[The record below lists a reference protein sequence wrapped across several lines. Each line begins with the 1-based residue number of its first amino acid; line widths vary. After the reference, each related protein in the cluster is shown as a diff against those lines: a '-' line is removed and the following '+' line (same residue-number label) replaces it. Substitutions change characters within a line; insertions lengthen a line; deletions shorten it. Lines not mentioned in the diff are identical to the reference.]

1 MDSLAGNMKS
11 RFINIVLL
19 AAFPVLLTSCSQT
32 EAPTAPTSADNA
44 PTQTGDGDV
53 QWIDPN
59 EIQPGPVQRDSLTDS
74 QMERVRALQKVFME
88 VDGKSVDQWVDN
100 FKRDLDPDRELAIWA
115 KMCSAYSAYCDDRD
129 LSVDAK
135 KDVYKVVLLRSM
147 ASEAD
152 VLQRLELSV
161 LSQDD
166 AKEIMKGY

>member
-1 MDSLAGNMKS
+1 MIQESLH
-11 RFINIVLL
+11 INIVLL

-32 EAPTAPTSADNA
+32 EAPTAPTSARNRT
-44 PTQTGDGDV
+44 TQTENGDV

-74 QMERVRALQKVFME
+74 QMQRVRALQKVFVE
-88 VDGKSVDQWVDN
+88 VDGQSVDQWVDN
-100 FKRDLDPDRELAIWA
+100 FKRDLDPDRELAIWE

-135 KDVYKVVLLRSM
+135 KEVYKVVLLRSM